1 MAKGYLIAQVT
12 VTDPEAYGRYSKA
25 AMPRL
30 EAYGARLILKPETA
44 IFKEDTARARV
55 AMFEFET
62 FEAAQVFWEN
72 PEYAA
77 AREVRAGAAEGEFI
91 LVEGAD

>member
-12 VTDPEAYGRYSKA
+12 VTDPEAYGRYGKA
-25 AMPRL
+25 TTPLL

-44 IFKEDTARARV
+44 IFKEGTARARV

-62 FEAAQVFWEN
+62 FEAAQAFWEN

-77 AREVRAGAAEGEFI
+77 ARQLRAGAAEGEFI